1 MKVMIIIL
9 KYHDQNDN
17 WNIMRCHEKYI
28 PKWGL
33 SKIYPCRTWR
43 FFHPIIPLKRRI
55 IFQISSFFSGATGG
69 SAQRAADR
77 RFSTT
82 TAREE
87 SFLTEFL
94 EWEFMGFWRSVVV
107 LLFESDKFLFLFG
120 NCILNFWITQTW
132 YVWIPVFFVFCRP
145 AIRSW

>member
-1 MKVMIIIL
+1 MGAFKNLPMQNMEIL
-9 KYHDQNDN
+9 SPN
-17 WNIMRCHEKYI
+17 
-28 PKWGL
+28 
-33 SKIYPCRTWR
+33 
-43 FFHPIIPLKRRI
+43 HPFEENHLPN
-55 IFQISSFFSGATGG
+55 QQFFSGATGG

-107 LLFESDKFLFLFG
+107 LLFESDEFLLE
-120 NCILNFWITQTW
+120 
-132 YVWIPVFFVFCRP
+132 VW
-145 AIRSW
+145 